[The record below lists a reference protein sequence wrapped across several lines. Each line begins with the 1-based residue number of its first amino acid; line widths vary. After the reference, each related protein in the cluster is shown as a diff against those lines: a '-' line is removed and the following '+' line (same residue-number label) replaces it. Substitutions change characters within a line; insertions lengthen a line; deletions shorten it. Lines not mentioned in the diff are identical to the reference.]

1 MFETHVVAKERLEVF
16 LVKIHGRFPKVFQ
29 QMFYISRKNM
39 YICSVFQTTSITKNL
54 HNHDKIRA
62 IHGNGSQI
70 RRP

>member
-39 YICSVFQTTSITKNL
+39 
-54 HNHDKIRA
+54 
-62 IHGNGSQI
+62 
-70 RRP
+70 